1 MALLQ
6 IVFLLFFTLFF
17 EIVACLRRV
26 VLEHTSDDV
35 VQHPGLDP
43 NVLVWVTVHEVVQ
56 MVQHVGAVLFSVK
69 MRISANQG
77 NHEITKEKEKKRKS
91 LMTLF
96 FSSWHSWYLRRKKN
110 GFVVDLSLWEY
121 SSLKFTI
128 VKKEKIGHFLPA
140 KPCEQKTSKWTAS
153 VINCPTGLQLHCG
166 RKKGARP
173 VRCFYPKLLLTESQA
188 PMSCRPKEGPGL
200 DPDPG
205 AFACE

>member
-96 FSSWHSWYLRRKKN
+96 FSSWHS
-110 GFVVDLSLWEY
+110 
-121 SSLKFTI
+121 
-128 VKKEKIGHFLPA
+128 
-140 KPCEQKTSKWTAS
+140 
-153 VINCPTGLQLHCG
+153 
-166 RKKGARP
+166 
-173 VRCFYPKLLLTESQA
+173 
-188 PMSCRPKEGPGL
+188 
-200 DPDPG
+200 
-205 AFACE
+205 